1 MRVKGRLEWIYI
13 EWNID
18 IGVKWMFV
26 FNEIFGSILGKII
39 LGFVSVMYVV
49 VDGWIFDC
57 VGEFIMVLIFGDF
70 VIVGYKRYNF
80 IGEDFILRFCCR

>member
-1 MRVKGRLEWIYI
+1 MRVKGRLEGIYI

-26 FNEIFGSILGKII
+26 FNEIFGSILGKFI

-49 VDGWIFDC
+49 VDG
-57 VGEFIMVLIFGDF
+57 
-70 VIVGYKRYNF
+70 
-80 IGEDFILRFCCR
+80 